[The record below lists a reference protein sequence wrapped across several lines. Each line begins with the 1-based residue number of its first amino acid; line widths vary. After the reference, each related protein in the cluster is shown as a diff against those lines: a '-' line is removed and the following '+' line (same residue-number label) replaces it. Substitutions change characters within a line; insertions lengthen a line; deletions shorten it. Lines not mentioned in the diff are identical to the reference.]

1 MNVSDITPRPFLPLF
16 LRDRYPGWLGVVGG
30 SWGGRCR
37 GAVGG
42 YRGTCLPRLSLP
54 LAGAWNGYFCFF
66 FCPKTSKRPW
76 GPHLSL
82 VGSKWSI
89 PRPSPGPRLSCRPVP
104 LGTRVRQPP
113 SREAFP
119 HLSGLSGLEF
129 SPNFLV
135 ANNCSSTDKCPSL
148 QLHECECVN
157 LMEQGMMQVPKTRKT
172 RLQLM

>member
-16 LRDRYPGWLGVVGG
+16 LRDRYPGWLGVVEG
-30 SWGGRCR
+30 SWGAG
-37 GAVGG
+37 VGG
-42 YRGTCLPRLSLP
+42 SVSHVFFPFP
-54 LAGAWNGYFCFF
+54 AGVGNRYFCFF
-66 FCPKTSKRPW
+66 SCPKTSKRPW

-89 PRPSPGPRLSCRPVP
+89 PGSSPGPGLSCRPVP

-157 LMEQGMMQVPKTRKT
+157 LMEQGMMQVQKTLLS
-172 RLQLM
+172 RLQKL